1 MVNVGVMCAV
11 GEDEEESAEAGEQ
24 EKVEGQLD
32 LRITAQ
38 RIHRSRFPTYVP
50 PNVKDDMVSKSL
62 CVCVCVCLFDV
73 FVCVY
78 VMMCVVCVCVC
89 A

>member
-1 MVNVGVMCAV
+1 MNVGVMRAV

-24 EKVEGQLD
+24 EKAEGQLD

-50 PNVKDDMVSKSL
+50 PNVKDDMVSESL
-62 CVCVCVCLFDV
+62 FVCVCVCLMFLY
-73 FVCVY
+73 VC
-78 VMMCVVCVCVC
+78 MS
-89 A
+89 